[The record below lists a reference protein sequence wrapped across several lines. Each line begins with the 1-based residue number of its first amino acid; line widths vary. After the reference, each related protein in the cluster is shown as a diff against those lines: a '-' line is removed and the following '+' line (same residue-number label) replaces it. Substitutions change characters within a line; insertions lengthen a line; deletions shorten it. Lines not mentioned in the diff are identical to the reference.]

1 MLFRNKTETK
11 PKHSTPYLN
20 LGGII
25 FHDSVTRTGE
35 TKGRILNL
43 IASGNKTLSD
53 LSAELGL
60 APSTI
65 NQHLNE
71 LKDLGAIREVDT
83 ERTRKWKYYEINPGF
98 SGTSVPGFVLN
109 TSRMPRKIFYYA
121 AAIGMVAAIA
131 YIVLISNSA
140 NVIPGSLFRS
150 MVPVR
155 LTDPPHVPAGTQ
167 SLVINYSSVALHA
180 VNESGQGWITSNYS
194 GSVNLMSL
202 INTSQVIG
210 GLDVPSNSTID
221 GARFNITSAI
231 ITINGTAYNVTVP
244 IRTITA
250 HFSGKV
256 NSTTGILMD
265 LSPTVA
271 AITTNST
278 TLFLMVP
285 SLKAIIIP
293 DQATSMPVRIGATS
307 SLTKNDIHDLDAS
320 KSNLSISGAQISQSN
335 DIVGINIT
343 LKNNGNKVEAIRDVL
358 ITGNQTPVIVYGGNC
373 SEFPGLAGA
382 MYWCDSSSTLNA
394 GDYGWSSVLNN
405 VHTVAS
411 VSADAWMAHGAFIAD
426 MGAQPGSGRQFVMHI
441 SSGYRQ
447 WVVRIPYSAVQD
459 GGDGT
464 VQVRIFKNG
473 TFLQNGITTAVMP
486 IVAVEFTKGVNYPA
500 GQSGNITLNGTAL
513 YRLVTPVP
521 ASLDVHAYDGTPPL
535 PMPYVR
541 GVVFLTDHN
550 GTLML
555 ANQLYAG
562 PSRMYDSNESGYSL
576 GPGNS
581 TTLHFDGQ
589 MLLPSNLKIS
599 LSNGSKYRIEVFGS
613 DGAYAI
619 ANVTAT

>member
-1 MLFRNKTETK
+1 M
-11 PKHSTPYLN
+11 
-20 LGGII
+20 
-25 FHDSVTRTGE
+25 TRTGE

-71 LKDLGAIREVDT
+71 LKGIGAIREVDT

-98 SGTSVPGFVLN
+98 SGQSVPGFVLN

-121 AAIGMVAAIA
+121 AAIGIVAAIA
-131 YIVLISNSA
+131 YIMLISNSA
-140 NVIPGSLFRS
+140 SVIPGNLSRS

-167 SLVINYSSVALHA
+167 SLVINYSSVALH
-180 VNESGQGWITSNYS
+180 VINESGQGWITSNYS
-194 GSVNLMSL
+194 GTVNLMSL

-210 GLDVPSNSTID
+210 GLDIPNNSTID

-231 ITINGTAYNVTVP
+231 IMINGTAYNVTVP

-278 TLFLMVP
+278 TIFLMVP

-293 DQATSMPVRIGATS
+293 DQATTRPVRIGATS
-307 SLTKNDIHDLDAS
+307 SLTKNDINDLDAS
-320 KSNLSISGAQISQSN
+320 KSNISISGAQISQSN
-335 DIVGINIT
+335 DTVGINIT
-343 LKNNGNKVEAIRDVL
+343 LKNNGNKVESIRDVL

-373 SEFPGLAGA
+373 SGSSGPAGA
-382 MYWCDSSSTLNA
+382 MYWCDSSSTPNT
-394 GDYGWSSVLNN
+394 GEYGIPSVPNN
-405 VHTVAS
+405 VHVVAS

-426 MGAQPGSGRQFVMHI
+426 LGGQSGSDRQFVMHI
-441 SSGYRQ
+441 ASGYGQ
-447 WVVRIPYSAVQD
+447 WAVRIPYSAVQD
-459 GGDGT
+459 GGNGT
-464 VQVRIFKNG
+464 IQVRIFKNG
-473 TFLQNGITTAVMP
+473 TFLQNGITPAVMP
-486 IVAVEFTKGVNYPA
+486 IVAVEFTRGANYTTR
-500 GQSGNITLNGTAL
+500 QDGNITLNGTAL

-521 ASLDVHAYDGTPPL
+521 ASVNVREYTGTLPL

-541 GVVFLTDHN
+541 GVAFLIDQN

-555 ANQLYAG
+555 ANQLYAN
-562 PSRMYDSNESGYSL
+562 PVRIYDSNESGYSL

-599 LSNGSKYRIEVFGS
+599 LSKGSEYRIEVFGS
-613 DGAYAI
+613 DGAYAV